1 MTLNESEGRSSSYST
16 DSLKLQEMSI
26 LSQMEEDYFQGNS
39 MRANSENNY
48 DLMGDAIPQ
57 KDLKGVQSPSKRPG
71 VIKPTKV
78 ENVPLNF

>member
-26 LSQMEEDYFQGNS
+26 LSQMEENYFQGNS